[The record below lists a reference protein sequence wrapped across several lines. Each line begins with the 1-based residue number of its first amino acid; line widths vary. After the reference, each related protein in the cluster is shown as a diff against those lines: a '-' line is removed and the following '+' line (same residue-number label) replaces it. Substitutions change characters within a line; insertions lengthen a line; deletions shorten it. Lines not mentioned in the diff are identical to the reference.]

1 MWRAGLFGLPQV
13 KREKVGASSRSR
25 SVFLRVDS
33 ADNTVGVVLFGRS
46 LVWCIILSLTWFE
59 TAEINFNFWSD
70 LLVTWYIYMYT
81 RSGAAHAHWTDL
93 VSKSPQCHGSSGR
106 HDYKVRRAAA
116 TAMTTG
122 SIDPCQQYHSVTMIA
137 CNSCFDCVLNS
148 FDWYQFRG
156 P

>member
-1 MWRAGLFGLPQV
+1 
-13 KREKVGASSRSR
+13 
-25 SVFLRVDS
+25 
-33 ADNTVGVVLFGRS
+33 
-46 LVWCIILSLTWFE
+46 
-59 TAEINFNFWSD
+59 
-70 LLVTWYIYMYT
+70 MYT
-81 RSGAAHAHWTDL
+81 LARALHTRIELSRCQKTRA
-93 VSKSPQCHGSSGR
+93 KSPQCHGSSGR

-122 SIDPCQQYHSVTMIA
+122 SIDPWQQYHSVAMVA